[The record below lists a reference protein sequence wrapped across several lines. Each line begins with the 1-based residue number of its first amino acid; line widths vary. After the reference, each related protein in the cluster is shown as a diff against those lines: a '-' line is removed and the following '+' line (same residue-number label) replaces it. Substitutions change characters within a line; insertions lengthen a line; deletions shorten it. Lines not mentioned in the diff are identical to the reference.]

1 MVEKKYLAPNGIT
14 AANMLLGYLSITA
27 SIKGN
32 VNQAIWFIFLAMVC
46 DGLDGKAARKFDAFS
61 EFGKEFDSF
70 SDAISFGLAPSI
82 LVYSILSQYPKYV
95 TLAMPVAFI
104 YALCGVMRLVKF
116 NVVTVASSE
125 KDDFSGM
132 PIPNGAASIISYL
145 LICNSISN
153 YGYNLFNAQTFIYIT
168 VIAAILMVSTITFL
182 TPDKVFNF
190 VPKKF
195 MPLFIIFILVT
206 LKYSMFICSFY
217 YIIYNLFQY
226 HLYRKELKN
235 SIDNDGNFTKEK
247 KEIVEEKEI
256 VENKEEI
263 VEEKK
268 EIEK

>member
-27 SIKGN
+27 SIKSN
-32 VNQAIWFIFLAMVC
+32 YTYAIWFIFLAMVC

-70 SDAISFGLAPSI
+70 SDAISFGIAPSI
-82 LVYSILSQYPKYV
+82 LVYSILSEYPRFV
-95 TLAMPVAFI
+95 TMAIPVAFI

-116 NVVTVASSE
+116 NVVTVASNE

-145 LICNSISN
+145 WICKALEQFGWNF
-153 YGYNLFNAQTFIYIT
+153 FNAEFFISIT
-168 VIAAILMVSTITFL
+168 IISAILMVSTIPFL

-190 VPKKF
+190 VPKKY
-195 MPLFIIFILVT
+195 MGIFVICVLAT
-206 LKYSMFICSFY
+206 LKYSLFIFSFY

-226 HLYRKELKN
+226 HLYRKEIKN
-235 SIDNDGNFTKEK
+235 Q
-247 KEIVEEKEI
+247 EEQETQ
-256 VENKEEI
+256 EE
-263 VEEKK
+263 E
-268 EIEK
+268 